1 MVPRDGL
8 WSRTVAS
15 AEMMAA
21 SKAQW
26 PVRRHSPE
34 GAHHHPGERR
44 IERWMRSCGRMDMP
58 ASVAP
63 GGTLDRSSALPLWA
77 QLLADLRR
85 RLAGGEFSDRFPTDR
100 ELVDEYGVSRQTVR
114 EAMRQLRDEGAV
126 ERQRGRGT
134 RVRPAEFEQ
143 PFGGLGSLFRA
154 VEATGV
160 DQISEV
166 RALERCREPAAA
178 AELGLGPRAELIYL
192 ERLRLAEGVPLA
204 LDRVWLPAE
213 RASALLEA
221 DFRHTGLYDELS
233 RRCGISIRSGR
244 ERIEPVL
251 PGGADARLLGLR
263 ARQAAF
269 ALERI
274 THEGSG
280 PIEWRRAL
288 IRGDRY
294 HLVAE
299 WSDPS
304 SGSAMRRPATE
315 AAPLDP

>member
-1 MVPRDGL
+1 MELPVSFV
-8 WSRTVAS
+8 SR
-15 AEMMAA
+15 E
-21 SKAQW
+21 
-26 PVRRHSPE
+26 
-34 GAHHHPGERR
+34 
-44 IERWMRSCGRMDMP
+44 
-58 ASVAP
+58 
-63 GGTLDRSSALPLWA
+63 TLDRSSALPLWA

-85 RLAGGEFSDRFPTDR
+85 RMAGGEFADRFPTDR
-100 ELVDEYGVSRQTVR
+100 ELTGEYGVSRQTVR
-114 EAMRQLRDEGAV
+114 EAMRQLRDEGVV
-126 ERQRGRGT
+126 ERHRGRGT

-166 RALERCREPAAA
+166 RALERCREPGAAVK
-178 AELGLGPRAELIYL
+178 LGLDPSAELIYL

-204 LDRVWLPAE
+204 LDRVWLPAD

-251 PGGADARLLGLR
+251 PSSDDARLLGLR
-263 ARQAAF
+263 PRQAAF
-269 ALERI
+269 ALVRI
-274 THEGSG
+274 THEGGG

-304 SGSAMRRPATE
+304 GGGTMTRPA
-315 AAPLDP
+315 ASAPLEH

>member
-1 MVPRDGL
+1 VPG
-8 WSRTVAS
+8 
-15 AEMMAA
+15 
-21 SKAQW
+21 
-26 PVRRHSPE
+26 VRRE
-34 GAHHHPGERR
+34 
-44 IERWMRSCGRMDMP
+44 
-58 ASVAP
+58 
-63 GGTLDRSSALPLWA
+63 TLDRSSALPLWA

-85 RLAGGEFSDRFPTDR
+85 RMAGGEFAERFPTDR
-100 ELVDEYGVSRQTVR
+100 ELTGEYNVSRQTVR

-134 RVRPAEFEQ
+134 RVRVAEFEQ

-166 RALERCREPAAA
+166 RALERCREPGAAVK
-178 AELGLGPRAELIYL
+178 LGLD
-192 ERLRLAEGVPLA
+192 EGVPLA
-204 LDRVWLPAE
+204 LDRVWLPAD

-233 RRCGISIRSGR
+233 RRCGISVRSGR

-251 PGGADARLLGLR
+251 PSSGDARLLGLR

-269 ALERI
+269 ALVRI
-274 THEGSG
+274 THEAAG

-294 HLVAE
+294 HLVAA

-304 SGSAMRRPATE
+304 SGSAMTRPG
-315 AAPLDP
+315 

>member
-1 MVPRDGL
+1 MELPVSVVPR
-8 WSRTVAS
+8 
-15 AEMMAA
+15 
-21 SKAQW
+21 K
-26 PVRRHSPE
+26 
-34 GAHHHPGERR
+34 
-44 IERWMRSCGRMDMP
+44 
-58 ASVAP
+58 
-63 GGTLDRSSALPLWA
+63 TLDRKSALPLWA

-85 RLAGGEFSDRFPTDR
+85 RMAGGEFMERFPTDR
-100 ELVDEYGVSRQTVR
+100 ELTGEYGVSRQTVR

-160 DQISEV
+160 DQTSEV
-166 RALERCREPAAA
+166 RVLERCHEPSAAGK
-178 AELGLGPRAELIYL
+178 LGLDPATELIYL

-204 LDRVWLPAE
+204 LDRVWLPAA
-213 RASALLEA
+213 RASAVLEA

-251 PGGADARLLGLR
+251 PNRDDARLLGLR
-263 ARQAAF
+263 PRQAAF
-269 ALERI
+269 ALVRLS
-274 THEGSG
+274 HEASG

-299 WSDPS
+299 WNDPS
-304 SGSAMRRPATE
+304 GGSAMTRPAGL
-315 AAPLDP
+315 APLDL

>member
-1 MVPRDGL
+1 MLPASASKFMGGLRSCVQMELPVSVVPR
-8 WSRTVAS
+8 
-15 AEMMAA
+15 E
-21 SKAQW
+21 
-26 PVRRHSPE
+26 
-34 GAHHHPGERR
+34 
-44 IERWMRSCGRMDMP
+44 
-58 ASVAP
+58 
-63 GGTLDRSSALPLWA
+63 TLDRKSALPLWA

-85 RLAGGEFSDRFPTDR
+85 RMAGGEFMERFPTDR
-100 ELVDEYGVSRQTVR
+100 ELTGEYGVSRQTVR

-160 DQISEV
+160 DQTSEV
-166 RALERCREPAAA
+166 RVLERCHEPSAAGK
-178 AELGLGPRAELIYL
+178 LGLDPATELIYL

-204 LDRVWLPAE
+204 LDRVWLPAA
-213 RASALLEA
+213 RASAVLEA

-251 PGGADARLLGLR
+251 PNRDDARLLGLR
-263 ARQAAF
+263 PRQAAF
-269 ALERI
+269 ALVRLS
-274 THEGSG
+274 HEASG

-299 WSDPS
+299 WNDPS
-304 SGSAMRRPATE
+304 GGSAMTRPAGL
-315 AAPLDP
+315 APLDL